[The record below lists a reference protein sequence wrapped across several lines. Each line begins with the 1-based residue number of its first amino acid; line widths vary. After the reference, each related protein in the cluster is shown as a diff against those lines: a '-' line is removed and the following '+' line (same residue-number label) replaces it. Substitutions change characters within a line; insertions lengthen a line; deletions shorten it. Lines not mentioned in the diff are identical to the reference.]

1 MGEKMKFAGI
11 HPEFFL
17 GNQWLLHLS
26 MSHLQ
31 KTVFYS
37 KTVPVQTV
45 KIAIDFNLNELS

>member
-1 MGEKMKFAGI
+1 MAASPFNV
-11 HPEFFL
+11 P
-17 GNQWLLHLS
+17 S
-26 MSHLQ
+26 S